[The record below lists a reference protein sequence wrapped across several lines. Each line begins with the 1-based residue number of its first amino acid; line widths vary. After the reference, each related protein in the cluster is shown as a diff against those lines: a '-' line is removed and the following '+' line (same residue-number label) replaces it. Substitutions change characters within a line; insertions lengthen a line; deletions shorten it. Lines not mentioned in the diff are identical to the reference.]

1 MQWKTDLSL
10 GNVLT
15 MATIVVG
22 LAIGWQT
29 IVGNVNA
36 ASGEVR
42 RLDQRMDQ
50 FEGRF
55 NTLLDTLARERVSQT
70 QILTELS
77 ADLRYLRQSVEKV
90 QGE

>member
-15 MATIVVG
+15 MATIIVG

-29 IVGNVNA
+29 IVGNVNTA
-36 ASGEVR
+36 NGEVR

-55 NTLLDTLARERVSQT
+55 NTLLETLAKERVTQT